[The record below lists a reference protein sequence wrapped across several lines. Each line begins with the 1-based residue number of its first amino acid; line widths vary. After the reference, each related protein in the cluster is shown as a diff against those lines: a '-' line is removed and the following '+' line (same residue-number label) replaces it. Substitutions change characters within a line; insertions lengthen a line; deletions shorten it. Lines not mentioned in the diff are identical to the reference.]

1 MSTLISALSGPETGV
16 VKGMQCRECG
26 EQYDKQP
33 THVCEYCFG
42 PLEVVYD
49 YEEIKS
55 RVSRES
61 IEKGPASM
69 WRYGALLPLDN
80 PPSVG
85 VDSGFTPLVRAH
97 NLGKILGLNNL
108 WVKNDS
114 VNYPTLSFKDRVV
127 SVAVSKA
134 KEFGFETVGCASTG
148 NLANSVAAQAAQ
160 AGLKAVIFIPA
171 DLNPAK
177 VMGTQIYGAKV
188 VGVTGTYDDVNRL
201 CSEIA
206 AKYNWGFANVNLR
219 PFYGE
224 GSKTYGYEIA
234 EQLGWRAPDHVIVP
248 VGGASL
254 ITKIHKALNEFH
266 KLGLIPE
273 VNTKMYA
280 AQTSGC
286 SPVSTAIKNGWEMV
300 RPVKPNTID
309 KSIAIGNPADGYYA
323 IQTVNK
329 SGGFGEDVSDEDL
342 VAGIKMLAESEGIFT
357 ETAGGVT
364 VAVTK
369 KLAEQGR
376 FGKDDCVV
384 ICVTGQGLKTTEVV
398 APTFETPPVMAPAL
412 SEVDKLVETL

>member
-1 MSTLISALSGPETGV
+1 MNTVL
-16 VKGMQCRECG
+16 GMRCRECG
-26 EQYDKQP
+26 EQYGKEP
-33 THVCEYCFG
+33 IHVCEYCFG

-49 YEEIKS
+49 YDSIKKKT
-55 RVSRES
+55 SRES
-61 IEKGPASM
+61 IADGPDSM
-69 WRYGALLPLDN
+69 WRYEDLLPLDG

-85 VDSGFTPLVRAH
+85 QHVGRTPLIKAE
-97 NLGKILGLNNL
+97 NLGKVLGLNNL

-114 VNYPTLSFKDRVV
+114 VNCPTLSFKDRVV
-127 SVAVSKA
+127 SVAISKA
-134 KEFGFETVGCASTG
+134 KEFGFEVVGCASTG

-160 AGLKAVIFIPA
+160 AGLKAYIFIPA

-188 VGVTGTYDDVNRL
+188 VSVTGTYDDVNRL

-206 AKYNWGFANVNLR
+206 ANYPWGFANVNLR

-234 EQLGWRAPDHVIVP
+234 EQLGWKAPDHVIVP

-254 ITKIHKALNEFH
+254 ITKIYKALGEFE
-266 KLGLIPE
+266 KLGLISD
-273 VNTKMYA
+273 VKTKMYA
-280 AQTSGC
+280 AQATGC
-286 SPVSTAIKNGWEMV
+286 APVSTAVKNGWEMI

-329 SGGFGEDVSDEDL
+329 SGGWAEDVTDEEL
-342 VAGIKMLAESEGIFT
+342 VAGIKLLAETEGVFT

-364 VAVTK
+364 VGVTK

-398 APTFETPPVMAPAL
+398 APTFETPPVIPPTL
-412 SEVDKLVETL
+412 SAVDEVVKSF

>member
-1 MSTLISALSGPETGV
+1 MNTVL
-16 VKGMQCRECG
+16 GMRCRECG
-26 EQYDKQP
+26 EEYGKEP

-49 YEEIKS
+49 YDAIKKKI
-55 RVSRES
+55 SRES
-61 IEKGPASM
+61 IESGPASM
-69 WRYGALLPLDN
+69 WRYEDLLPLDG

-85 VDSGFTPLVRAH
+85 QSVGLTPLIHAR
-97 NLGKILGLNNL
+97 NLGKVLGLNNL

-114 VNYPTLSFKDRVV
+114 VNCPTLSFKDRVV

-134 KEFGFETVGCASTG
+134 KEFGFEVVGCASTG

-160 AGLKAVIFIPA
+160 AGLKAYIFIPA

-206 AKYNWGFANVNLR
+206 ANYPWGFANVNLR

-234 EQLGWRAPDHVIVP
+234 EQLGWKAPDHVIVP

-254 ITKIHKALNEFH
+254 ITKIYKALGEFE
-266 KLGLIPE
+266 KLGLISD
-273 VNTKMYA
+273 VQTKMYG
-280 AQTSGC
+280 AQTTGC
-286 SPVSTAIKNGWEMV
+286 APVSTAVKNGWEMI
-300 RPVKPNTID
+300 RPVKPDTID

-329 SGGFGEDVSDEDL
+329 SGGWAEDVTDEEL
-342 VAGIKMLAESEGIFT
+342 VAGIKLLAETEGIFT

-364 VAVTK
+364 VGVTK

-398 APTFETPPVMAPAL
+398 APTFETPPVIPPTL
-412 SEVDKLVETL
+412 SAVDEVVKGL

>member
-1 MSTLISALSGPETGV
+1 
-16 VKGMQCRECG
+16 MQCRECG

-33 THVCEYCFG
+33 IHVCEYCFG
-42 PLEVVYD
+42 PLEVVYNWD
-49 YEEIKS
+49 EIKK
-55 RVSRES
+55 RVTRES
-61 IEKGPASM
+61 IEAGPASM
-69 WRYGALLPLDN
+69 WRYGALLPLDG

-85 VDSGFTPLVRAH
+85 VQSGFTPLVRAH
-97 NLGKILGLNNL
+97 NLGERIGLNNL
-108 WVKNDS
+108 WVKTDS

-127 SVAVSKA
+127 SVAISKA
-134 KEFGFETVGCASTG
+134 KEFGFEVVGCASTG

-206 AKYNWGFANVNLR
+206 AKYPWGFANVNLR

-224 GSKTYGYEIA
+224 GSKTHGHEIA
-234 EQLGWRAPDHVIVP
+234 EQLGWKAPDHVVVP

-254 ITKIHKALNEFH
+254 ITKIYKAFHEFE

-273 VNTKMYA
+273 VTTKRYA
-280 AQTSGC
+280 AQTTGC
-286 SPVSTAIKNGWEMV
+286 APVSTAVKNGWEMI

-329 SGGFGEDVSDEDL
+329 SGGWAEDVTDEEL
-342 VAGIKMLAESEGIFT
+342 VAGIKLLAESEGIFT

-376 FGKDDCVV
+376 FGKDECVV
-384 ICVTGQGLKTTEVV
+384 ISVTGQGLKTTEVV
-398 APTFETPPVMAPAL
+398 APTFETPLVIGPTL
-412 SEVDKLVETL
+412 SDVDKIAASLT

>member
-1 MSTLISALSGPETGV
+1 MSTV
-16 VKGMQCRECG
+16 QCMQCRECG
-26 EQYDKQP
+26 EQYEKQP
-33 THVCEYCFG
+33 NHVCEYCFG

-49 YEEIKS
+49 WDKIKQQIT
-55 RVSRES
+55 REKV
-61 IEKGPASM
+61 ERGPDSM
-69 WRYGALLPLDN
+69 WRYEALLPLDS
-80 PPSVG
+80 PPTVG
-85 VDSGFTPLVRAH
+85 VNSGLTPLVRAH
-97 NLGKILGLNNL
+97 NLGKKLGLNNL

-114 VNYPTLSFKDRVV
+114 VNSPTLSFKDRVV
-127 SVAVSKA
+127 SVAISKA
-134 KEFGFETVGCASTG
+134 KEFGFEVVGCASTG

-160 AGLKAVIFIPA
+160 AGLRAVIFIPA

-206 AKYNWGFANVNLR
+206 AKYPWGFANVNLR

-234 EQLGWRAPDHVIVP
+234 EQLGWRAPDHVVVP

-254 ITKIHKALNEFH
+254 ITKIHKALKEFE
-266 KLGLIPE
+266 KLGLISE
-273 VNTKMYA
+273 VHTKMYA
-280 AQTSGC
+280 AQTTGC
-286 SPVSTAIKNGWEMV
+286 APVSTAVKNGWEMI

-329 SGGFGEDVSDEDL
+329 SGGYAEDVTDEEL
-342 VAGIKMLAESEGIFT
+342 VAGIKLLAETEGIFT

-364 VAVTK
+364 VGVTK

-384 ICVTGQGLKTTEVV
+384 ISVTGQGLKTTEVV
-398 APTFETPPVMAPAL
+398 APTFDEPVVISPTL
-412 SEVDKLVETL
+412 SDVDRIAGTLG